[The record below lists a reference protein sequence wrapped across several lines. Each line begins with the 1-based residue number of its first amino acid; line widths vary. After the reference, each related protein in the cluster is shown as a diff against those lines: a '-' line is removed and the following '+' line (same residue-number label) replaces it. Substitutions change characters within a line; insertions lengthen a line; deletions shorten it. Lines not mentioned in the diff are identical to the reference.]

1 MALAFAM
8 VMDGNLSLAEFAPL
22 RLLVYSLNNSNY
34 RAAAQDYLTEAARN
48 PEVRSAL
55 TQVLDEG
62 ARDEKVYLARV
73 IASSG
78 DKSNIP
84 ALEKLS
90 HDPDS
95 IVSAEGVRQLRNLHA
110 RL

>member
-1 MALAFAM
+1 
-8 VMDGNLSLAEFAPL
+8 
-22 RLLVYSLNNSNY
+22 
-34 RAAAQDYLTEAARN
+34 
-48 PEVRSAL
+48 
-55 TQVLDEG
+55 VLDEG